1 MKRIAKAL
9 GVAVALAMSTPFC
22 VSAQTDDT
30 PSETIQW
37 TEVNLETAGSL
48 GVEVLY
54 KVDVLSDVQYLKVTG
69 PLNNADWVTMKN
81 MTSAISIDLSE
92 TTGTEIPNDNFL
104 YRGNLK
110 NIVLPPNLR
119 TIGNNA
125 FRQSGLTEISIP
137 ETVTSIGEYCFQDC
151 ESLVSATL
159 SCESVTL
166 GRDCFRS
173 CGVLDNVNLHGANSL
188 PQNCFYDCKMLST
201 VVLSEGI
208 SSIGNECFRECN
220 ALSAINLPEGLNS
233 IDSWAFYNT
242 TSLKEIIFP
251 ESLRTISDYAF
262 YYSGLEKA
270 ILPERLTGLGFQ
282 AFYYCQSLE
291 EVVLPTTI
299 SYYPNGEFTNCT
311 NIKKVTCRA
320 AIPPSVGNNRNPFPN
335 INRANATL
343 IVPDFAVV
351 NYKLHSYWL
360 YFGTIEGGVKS
371 DYWAINSDLA
381 LTNNRRWDGTPSV
394 DINTGGRFTVG
405 GSAPLTINHLNI
417 YENLYYNSKSF
428 GQLLNNCPAV
438 SANSATLSLH
448 LDLNRWSFITM
459 PCDVKMS
466 NVRHADGADFVFRYY
481 DGERRGTNG
490 ASGNWINV
498 DPDGI
503 LEAGKAYIYHA
514 NAIGDILMELDT
526 HGIEQLL
533 ASGHRTVTAK
543 AWPSETSANEG
554 WNLIGNPSLTYFD
567 LSYTSLTYPITV
579 WNDNYSR
586 YDAYS
591 LIDDDVVLYPTQAFF
606 MQQTGEDAEITFDAK
621 GRQFTST
628 VVREAPVR
636 RTAQSARRA
645 LFNITAAYTG
655 AESADRARV
664 VLNDEASEAY
674 EASCDASKF
683 FADGGDAVEVYTIDA
698 DGNEL
703 AINERPEAEGTVR
716 LGLHA
721 PKAGTVTIAA
731 PRADGTVVLCDALD
745 GSRHSLSDGAV
756 YSFGLTQAG
765 TVDDRFTLELRS
777 HLSGVDSDSVADGG
791 IAISVDGNVITVNC
805 AAGCAVDVYTVDGRL
820 AASAQAAPA
829 ATFTLA
835 QGLYIVKAGDRAAKC
850 LVK

>member
-30 PSETIQW
+30 PSETIEW

-69 PLNNADWVTMKN
+69 PLNNADWATMKN

-92 TTGTEIPNDNFL
+92 ATGTAIPDDNF
-104 YRGNLK
+104 YGRGNLK
-110 NIVLPPNLR
+110 SIVLTPNLR

-159 SCESVTL
+159 NCESVTL

-173 CGVLDNVNLHGANSL
+173 CGVLDNVNLHGVTRLS
-188 PQNCFYDCKMLST
+188 QSCFYDCKKLST

-208 SSIGNECFRECN
+208 SSIGNECFHECN

-233 IDSWAFYNT
+233 IGSWAFYNT
-242 TSLKEIIFP
+242 KSLKEIIFP
-251 ESLRTISDYAF
+251 ESLRTISEYAF
-262 YYSGLEKA
+262 YGSGLGKA
-270 ILPERLTGLGFQ
+270 ILPERLTSIGNQ

-299 SYYPNGEFTNCT
+299 SNYSNNEFNNCT

-320 AIPPSVGNNRNPFPN
+320 AVPPSIGNSSPFSSS
-335 INRANATL
+335 IRANATL

-381 LTNNRRWDGTPSV
+381 LTNNRRWEGTPSV
-394 DINTGGRFTVG
+394 DINTGGMFTVG
-405 GSAPLTINHLNI
+405 GSAPMPINHLNI
-417 YENLYYNSKSF
+417 SENIYYGRRAF
-428 GQLLNNCPAV
+428 GQLLNSSPAMT
-438 SANSATLSLH
+438 AKSATVRIH
-448 LDLNRWSFITM
+448 TYYNKWYFISM
-459 PCDVKMS
+459 PCDVKLANIS
-466 NVRHADGADFVFRYY
+466 HSSGADFIFRYY

-490 ASGNWINV
+490 ASGNWTNV
-498 DPDGI
+498 PADGT
-503 LEAGKAYIYHA
+503 LEAGKAYIYQTTTE
-514 NAIGDILMELDT
+514 GDIVMQLEAE
-526 HGIEQLL
+526 GIEQLL
-533 ASGHRTVTAK
+533 AAGHRTITAK
-543 AWPSETSANEG
+543 AWPSESAANEG
-554 WNLIGNPSLTYFD
+554 WNFIGNPSLTYFD
-567 LSYTSLTYPITV
+567 LGYTSLTCPITV

-606 MQQTGEDAEITFDAK
+606 MQQTGEDTEITFDAK

-636 RTAQSARRA
+636 KTSQARRA
-645 LFNITAAYTG
+645 LFNITAAYAG

-703 AINERPEAEGTVR
+703 AINERPEAEGIVR
-716 LGLHA
+716 LGLRA
-721 PKAGTVTIAA
+721 PKAGTVTIAV
-731 PRADGTVVLCDALD
+731 PRADGTAVLCDALD

-756 YSFGLTQAG
+756 YSFELAQAG
-765 TVDDRFTLELRS
+765 AVDERFTLELHS
-777 HLSGVDSDSVADGG
+777 HLSGVSSDSVAEGG
-791 IAISVDGNVITVNC
+791 IAISVEGNVITVNC

>member
-30 PSETIQW
+30 PSETIEW
-37 TEVNLETAGSL
+37 TEVTLETAGSL

-54 KVDVLSDVQYLKVTG
+54 KVDVLSDVKYLKVTG

-92 TTGTEIPNDNFL
+92 ATGTAIPNDNF
-104 YRGNLK
+104 YGRGSLKSMEFPQNL
-110 NIVLPPNLR
+110 L

-125 FRQSGLTEISIP
+125 FRGTGLTDLSVP
-137 ETVTSIGEYCFQDC
+137 ETVTSIGSCCFQDC
-151 ESLVSATL
+151 ESLVSAML
-159 SCESVTL
+159 NCENVTL
-166 GRDCFRS
+166 GIGCFNSCGSLETVNIVGTPDLPKDCFLDCQKLTTVTLPDGLQGIGES
-173 CGVLDNVNLHGANSL
+173 CFN
-188 PQNCFYDCKMLST
+188 NCQGLS
-201 VVLSEGI
+201 S
-208 SSIGNECFRECN
+208 
-220 ALSAINLPEGLNS
+220 INLPAGMTYINS
-233 IDSWAFYNT
+233 YGFYRT
-242 TSLKEIIFP
+242 SSLKEIIFP
-251 ESLRTISDYAF
+251 ESLISISSYAF
-262 YYSGLEKA
+262 RYGGLTKA
-270 ILPERLTGLGFQ
+270 DLPERLTTIGYR
-282 AFYYCQSLE
+282 AFNACSSLE
-291 EVVLPTTI
+291 EVVLPITI
-299 SYYPNGEFTNCT
+299 SNYSADQEFTGCPNLV
-311 NIKKVTCRA
+311 KVICRA
-320 AIPPSVGNNRNPFPN
+320 AIPPTVKN
-335 INRANATL
+335 IFDNRANATL
-343 IVPDFAVV
+343 IVPDFSVV

-360 YFGTIEGGVKS
+360 TFGTIEGGAKS
-371 DYWAINSDLA
+371 EYWSIDSDLA
-381 LTNNRRWDGTPSV
+381 LTNNRRWDGTPSA
-394 DINTGGRFTVG
+394 DLKTGGTLTVG
-405 GSAPLTINHLNI
+405 GSAPLYINHLNI

-466 NVRHADGADFVFRYY
+466 DVRHADGADFVFRYY
-481 DGERRGTNG
+481 DGERRGTDG

-503 LEAGKAYIYHA
+503 LEAGKAYIYHG
-514 NAIGDILMELDT
+514 NAIGDILMELDA

-533 ASGHRTVTAK
+533 AAGHRTVTAK

-554 WNLIGNPSLTYFD
+554 WNLIGNPCLTYFD
-567 LSYTSLTYPITV
+567 LGYTSLTCPITI
-579 WNDNYSR
+579 WDDASR
-586 YDAYS
+586 RYNAYS

-606 MQQTGEDAEITFDAK
+606 MQQSGEDAEITFDAK
-621 GRQFTST
+621 GRQFVST
-628 VVREAPVR
+628 VVREAPTR
-636 RTAQSARRA
+636 RTAQSVRRA
-645 LFNITAAYTG
+645 LFNITAAYAG

-698 DGNEL
+698 EGNEL

-716 LGLHA
+716 LGLRA

-731 PRADGTVVLCDALD
+731 PRADGTAVLCDALD

-756 YSFGLTQAG
+756 YSFELTQAG
-765 TVDDRFTLELRS
+765 TVDDRFTLELHS

-791 IAISVDGNVITVNC
+791 IAISADGNVITVNC
-805 AAGCAVDVYTVDGRL
+805 AAGCTVDIYTVDGRL

-835 QGLYIVKAGDRAAKC
+835 QGLYIMKAGDRTAKC

>member
-335 INRANATL
+335 INRANANL

-381 LTNNRRWDGTPSV
+381 LTNNRRWEGTPSV

-405 GSAPLTINHLNI
+405 GSAPLAINHLNI
-417 YENLYYNSKSF
+417 SENIYYGRRAF
-428 GQLLNNCPAV
+428 GQFLNSSPAV
-438 SANSATLSLH
+438 TTNSATIRIH
-448 LDLNRWSFITM
+448 TYYNTWYFISM
-459 PCDVKMS
+459 PCDVKLANIS
-466 NVRHADGADFVFRYY
+466 HSAGADFIFRYY

-490 ASGNWINV
+490 ASGNWTNV
-498 DPDGI
+498 PADGT
-503 LEAGKAYIYHA
+503 LEAGKAYIYQTTTE
-514 NAIGDILMELDT
+514 GDIIMQLEAD
-526 HGIEQLL
+526 GIEQLL
-533 ASGHRTVTAK
+533 AAGHRTVTAK
-543 AWPSETSANEG
+543 AWPSESAANEG
-554 WNLIGNPSLTYFD
+554 WNFIGNPSLTYFD
-567 LSYTSLTYPITV
+567 LGYTSLTCPITV

-606 MQQTGEDAEITFDAK
+606 MQQTGEDTEITFDAK

-628 VVREAPVR
+628 VVRETPVR
-636 RTAQSARRA
+636 RTAQSVRRA
-645 LFNITAAYTG
+645 LFNITAAYAG

-698 DGNEL
+698 EGNEL
-703 AINERPEAEGTVR
+703 AINERPEAGGTVR
-716 LGLHA
+716 LGLRA

-765 TVDDRFTLELRS
+765 TVDDRFTLELHS
-777 HLSGVDSDSVADGG
+777 HLSGIDADSVADGG
-791 IAISVDGNVITVNC
+791 IAISVDGKVITVNC
-805 AAGCAVDVYTVDGRL
+805 AAGCAVDIYTVDGRL

>member
-262 YYSGLEKA
+262 YSSGLVKA
-270 ILPERLTGLGFQ
+270 ILPERLTSLKSN
-282 AFYYCQSLE
+282 AFYECQSLE

-567 LSYTSLTYPITV
+567 LGYTSLTCPITIWDDV
-579 WNDNYSR
+579 NRR
-586 YDAYS
+586 YNAYS

-636 RTAQSARRA
+636 RTAQSVRRA

-698 DGNEL
+698 EGNEL

-716 LGLHA
+716 LGLRA

-765 TVDDRFTLELRS
+765 TVDDRFTLELHS
-777 HLSGVDSDSVADGG
+777 HLSGIDADSVADGG

-805 AAGCAVDVYTVDGRL
+805 AAGCAVDIYTVDGRL